1 MIKNITIIGSG
12 VMGSSIAQS
21 FAVSGYSV
29 ILNDVKEELLL
40 KAKNRIFENFVSAC

>member
-21 FAVSGYSV
+21 FAASGYSV
-29 ILNDVKEELLL
+29 TINDLNEEL
-40 KAKNRIFENFVSAC
+40 FENQKIGFLKICH